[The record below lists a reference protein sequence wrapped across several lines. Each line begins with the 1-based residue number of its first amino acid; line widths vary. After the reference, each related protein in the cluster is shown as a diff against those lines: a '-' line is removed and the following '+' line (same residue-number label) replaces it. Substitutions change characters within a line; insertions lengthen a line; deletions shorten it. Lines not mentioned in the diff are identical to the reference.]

1 MAVKRLYWMD
11 WLLFTYWLPAE
22 PSRKRVF
29 IWRQL
34 RKLGALSME
43 GAGWLLPN
51 AEPFATRIKDIHKSV
66 EEMEGTANLYSVTDF
81 SEAQEQRAI
90 TRFQLERDREYAEI
104 IKECHKMLRHI
115 ERERQHQEFNF
126 EEVQE
131 LEGDL
136 GKINRWLAEARERDF
151 WNVDAREEVEK
162 LINEAETRLAAFT
175 QETFERMQ
183 NPELG
188 NDTDARFNNRET

>member
-1 MAVKRLYWMD
+1 ME

-22 PSRKRVF
+22 PSRKRVY

-34 RKLGALSME
+34 KKLGALLME
-43 GAGWLLPN
+43 GTGWLLPK
-51 AEPFATRIKDIHKSV
+51 AEPFETRIKDVLSSV

-90 TRFQLERDREYAEI
+90 NRFQQGREREYGEI
-104 IKECHKMLRHI
+104 IKECHKMLRHV
-115 ERERQHQEFNF
+115 ERERQQQEFTF

-136 GKINRWLAEARERDF
+136 GKIKRWLSEARERDF
-151 WNVDAREEVEK
+151 WYVTTREEVEK
-162 LINEAETRLAAFT
+162 IIEEAEARLAAFT
-175 QETFERMQ
+175 QETYERTQ
-183 NPELG
+183 NLDSQSG
-188 NDTDARFNNRET
+188 TNAKDNGGET

>member
-1 MAVKRLYWMD
+1 MD

-29 IWRQL
+29 VWRQL
-34 RKLGALSME
+34 KKLGALSME
-43 GAGWLLPN
+43 GAGWLIPN
-51 AEPFATRIKDIHKSV
+51 AEPFAMKIKDIYKSV
-66 EEMEGTANLYSVTDF
+66 EELEGTANLYSVSDF

-90 TRFQLERDREYAEI
+90 QRFQHERDREYAEI
-104 IKECHKMLRHI
+104 IKECHKMLRHM

-136 GKINRWLAEARERDF
+136 EKINRWLAEARERDF
-151 WNVDAREEVEK
+151 WDVATREEVEE
-162 LINEAETRLAAFT
+162 LIREAETGLAAFT

-183 NPELG
+183 NLEPENG
-188 NDTDARFNNRET
+188 KDTDIDNIERRN

>member
-1 MAVKRLYWMD
+1 MD

-34 RKLGALSME
+34 KKLGALSME
-43 GAGWLLPN
+43 GTGWLLPKE
-51 AEPFATRIKDIHKSV
+51 EPFATKIKGILNSV
-66 EEMEGTANLYSVTDF
+66 EEMGGTSNLYIVSDF
-81 SEAQEQRAI
+81 SETQEQRVI
-90 TRFQLERDREYAEI
+90 ERFQQEREREYAEI

-115 ERERQHQEFNF
+115 ERERQQQEFNF

-136 GKINRWLAEARERDF
+136 GKINRWFSEAKERDF
-151 WNVDAREEVEK
+151 WDTAAREEVEG
-162 LINEAETRLAAFT
+162 LINEVETGLTTFT
-175 QETFERMQ
+175 QETYERVQGSEMEKE
-183 NPELG
+183 NSS
-188 NDTDARFNNRET
+188 

>member
-1 MAVKRLYWMD
+1 MD

-34 RKLGALSME
+34 KKLGALSME
-43 GAGWLLPN
+43 GAGWLLPK
-51 AEPFATRIKDIHKSV
+51 AEPIATRIKDILNSV

-81 SEAQEQRAI
+81 SEIQEQRAI
-90 TRFQLERDREYAEI
+90 ARFKQERDREYAEI
-104 IKECHKMLRHI
+104 IKECHKMLRHM
-115 ERERQHQEFNF
+115 ERERQQQEFNF

-136 GKINRWLAEARERDF
+136 GKINRWLSEAKERDF
-151 WNVDAREEVEK
+151 WDVTAREEVEK
-162 LINEAETRLAAFT
+162 LISKAETGLATFT
-175 QETFERMQ
+175 QETYERMQ
-183 NPELG
+183 NLETG
-188 NDTDARFNNRET
+188 NGTNAGVNNGQT

>member
-1 MAVKRLYWMD
+1 MD

-34 RKLGALSME
+34 KKLGALSME
-43 GAGWLLPN
+43 GAGWLLPK
-51 AEPFATRIKDIHKSV
+51 AEPIATKIEDILNSV

-81 SEAQEQRAI
+81 SEIQEQRAI
-90 TRFQLERDREYAEI
+90 ARFKQEREREYAEI

-115 ERERQHQEFNF
+115 ERERQQQEFSF

-136 GKINRWLAEARERDF
+136 GKINRWLSEAKERDF
-151 WNVDAREEVEK
+151 WDVTAREEVEK
-162 LINEAETRLAAFT
+162 LISKAERDLATFT
-175 QETFERMQ
+175 QETYERMQ
-183 NPELG
+183 NLEAG
-188 NDTDARFNNRET
+188 NGTNAGVNSGET

>member
-1 MAVKRLYWMD
+1 MD
-11 WLLFTYWLPAE
+11 WLLFTYWLPAK

-34 RKLGALSME
+34 KKLGALSME
-43 GAGWLLPN
+43 GTGWLLPK
-51 AEPFATRIKDIHKSV
+51 AEPFATKIKDILNSV

-81 SEAQEQRAI
+81 SEIQEQRAI
-90 TRFQLERDREYAEI
+90 ARFKQEREREYAEI

-115 ERERQHQEFNF
+115 ERERQQQEFNF

-136 GKINRWLAEARERDF
+136 GKINRWFSEAKERDF
-151 WNVDAREEVEK
+151 WDVATREELEE
-162 LINEAETRLAAFT
+162 LISEAETGLTAFT
-175 QETFERMQ
+175 QETYERTQ
-183 NPELG
+183 NVEPENG
-188 NDTDARFNNRET
+188 TNAGV

>member
-1 MAVKRLYWMD
+1 MD

-34 RKLGALSME
+34 KKLGALSME
-43 GAGWLLPN
+43 GAGWLLPK
-51 AEPFATRIKDIHKSV
+51 AEPIATKIEDILNSV

-81 SEAQEQRAI
+81 SEIQEQRAI
-90 TRFQLERDREYAEI
+90 ARFKQEREREYAEI

-115 ERERQHQEFNF
+115 ERERQQQEFNF

-136 GKINRWLAEARERDF
+136 GKINRWLSEAKERDF
-151 WNVDAREEVEK
+151 WDVTAREEVEK
-162 LINEAETRLAAFT
+162 LISKAETGLATFT
-175 QETFERMQ
+175 QETYERMQ
-183 NPELG
+183 NLQAG
-188 NDTDARFNNRET
+188 DGTNAGVNNGET

>member
-1 MAVKRLYWMD
+1 ME

-22 PSRKRVF
+22 PSRKRVY

-34 RKLGALSME
+34 KKLGALSME
-43 GAGWLLPN
+43 GTGWLLPK
-51 AEPFATRIKDIHKSV
+51 AEPFETRIKDVLSSV

-90 TRFQLERDREYAEI
+90 NRFQQEREREYGEI

-115 ERERQHQEFNF
+115 ERECQQQEFNF

-136 GKINRWLAEARERDF
+136 GKIKRWLSEAKERDF
-151 WNVDAREEVEK
+151 WDVTMREEVDK
-162 LINEAETRLAAFT
+162 LIKEAEARLAAFT
-175 QETFERMQ
+175 QETYDRTQ
-183 NPELG
+183 NLDPQNGTNAKDNGGEI
-188 NDTDARFNNRET
+188 

>member
-1 MAVKRLYWMD
+1 MD

-34 RKLGALSME
+34 KKLGALSME
-43 GAGWLLPN
+43 GAGWLLPK
-51 AEPFATRIKDIHKSV
+51 AGPIATKIEDILNSV

-81 SEAQEQRAI
+81 SEIQEQRAI
-90 TRFQLERDREYAEI
+90 ARFKQEREREYAEI

-115 ERERQHQEFNF
+115 ERERQQQEFNF

-136 GKINRWLAEARERDF
+136 GKINRWLSEAKERDF
-151 WNVDAREEVEK
+151 WDVTAREEVEK
-162 LINEAETRLAAFT
+162 LIGKAETGLATFT
-175 QETFERMQ
+175 QETYERMQ
-183 NPELG
+183 NLEAG
-188 NDTDARFNNRET
+188 NGTNARVNNGET

>member
-1 MAVKRLYWMD
+1 MD

-34 RKLGALSME
+34 KKLGALSME
-43 GAGWLLPN
+43 GAGWLLPK
-51 AEPFATRIKDIHKSV
+51 AEPIATKIKDILNSV

-81 SEAQEQRAI
+81 SEIQEQRAI
-90 TRFQLERDREYAEI
+90 ARFKQEREREYAEI

-115 ERERQHQEFNF
+115 ERERQQQEFNF

-136 GKINRWLAEARERDF
+136 GKINRWLSEAKERDF
-151 WNVDAREEVEK
+151 WDVTAREKVEK
-162 LINEAETRLAAFT
+162 LKSKAETDLATFT
-175 QETFERMQ
+175 QETYERKQ
-183 NPELG
+183 NLEAG
-188 NDTDARFNNRET
+188 DGRSAGVNNGET